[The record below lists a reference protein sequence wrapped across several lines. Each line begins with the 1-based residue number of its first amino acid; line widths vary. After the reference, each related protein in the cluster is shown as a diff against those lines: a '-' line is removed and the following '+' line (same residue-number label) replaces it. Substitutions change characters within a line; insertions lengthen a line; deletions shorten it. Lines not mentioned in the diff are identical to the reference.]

1 MRYKDPELM
10 QRIRDF
16 VDDYFA
22 EEGRFPST
30 TEIGKAVGVSRGT
43 AYRYLVEMD
52 ERGLIS
58 YDGSEI
64 LTEKI
69 ERLRSTQI
77 AEVYTGSIPCGTPES
92 VEPMVDD
99 YVSLPTS
106 IFGSGEMYVLRT
118 RGDSMIEVGIEEGD
132 FVVVK
137 KQRTAQI
144 GDIVVALTDEDQNT
158 LKRLC
163 FDKQQQCYYLH
174 PENKEMNDIYVASLR
189 VQGVATHVIKTL

>member
-69 ERLRSTQI
+69 QRLRSTQI

-118 RGDSMIEVGIEEGD
+118 RGDSMIEAGIDEGD
-132 FVVVK
+132 FIVVK

-144 GDIVVALTDEDQNT
+144 GDIVVALHNNENT
-158 LKRLC
+158 LKTLGFNKGTNR
-163 FDKQQQCYYLH
+163 YVLH
-174 PENKEMNDIYVASLR
+174 PENSSMKDIEVDDLTI
-189 VQGVATHVIKTL
+189 QGVAKFVIKSL

>member
-1 MRYKDPELM
+1 MRHKDPKLM

-16 VDDYFA
+16 ADDYYA
-22 EEGRFPST
+22 EEGKFPST

-64 LTEKI
+64 LTDKI

-118 RGDSMIEVGIEEGD
+118 RGDSMIEVGIDEGD

-144 GDIVVALTDEDQNT
+144 GDIIVALHNNENT
-158 LKRLC
+158 LKTLR
-163 FDKQQQCYYLH
+163 FDKETNRYVLH
-174 PENKEMNDIYVASLR
+174 PENSSMKDIEVDDLT
-189 VQGVATHVIKTL
+189 VQGVAKFVIKSL

>member
-16 VDDYFA
+16 ADDYYA
-22 EEGRFPST
+22 EEGKFPST

-58 YDGSEI
+58 YNGSEI
-64 LTEKI
+64 LTDKI

-99 YVSLPTS
+99 YVSLPIS

-118 RGDSMIEVGIEEGD
+118 RGDSMIEVGIDEGD

-137 KQRTAQI
+137 KQLTAQI
-144 GDIVVALTDEDQNT
+144 GEIVVALHNNENT
-158 LKRLC
+158 LKTLGFNKETNR
-163 FDKQQQCYYLH
+163 YVLH
-174 PENKEMNDIYVASLR
+174 PENSSMKDIEVDDLTI
-189 VQGVATHVIKTL
+189 QGVAKFVIKSL

>member
-10 QRIRDF
+10 KRIRDF
-16 VDDYFA
+16 VDDYYA

-64 LTEKI
+64 ITEKI
-69 ERLRSTQI
+69 DRLRSTQI
-77 AEVYTGSIPCGTPES
+77 AEVYTGAIPCGIPES

-118 RGDSMIEVGIEEGD
+118 RGNSMIEAGIDEGD

-144 GDIVVALTDEDQNT
+144 GEIVVALHNNENT
-158 LKRLC
+158 LKTLGFNKKTNR
-163 FDKQQQCYYLH
+163 YVLH
-174 PENKEMNDIYVASLR
+174 PENVSMKDIEVDDLI
-189 VQGVATHVIKTL
+189 VQGVAKFVIKSL

>member
-10 QRIRDF
+10 NRIRDF
-16 VDDYFA
+16 ADDYYA
-22 EEGRFPST
+22 EEGKFPST

-52 ERGLIS
+52 ERGFIS

-64 LTEKI
+64 LTDKI

-118 RGDSMIEVGIEEGD
+118 RGNSMIEAGIDEGD

-144 GDIVVALTDEDQNT
+144 GEIVVALHNNENT
-158 LKRLC
+158 LKTLGFNKKTNR
-163 FDKQQQCYYLH
+163 YVLH
-174 PENKEMNDIYVASLR
+174 PENVSMKDIEVDGLI
-189 VQGVATHVIKTL
+189 VQGVAKFVIKSL

>member
-1 MRYKDPELM
+1 MRYKDPKLM

-16 VDDYFA
+16 ADDYYA

-77 AEVYTGSIPCGTPES
+77 AEVYTGAIPCGTPES

-118 RGDSMIEVGIEEGD
+118 RGDSMIEAGIDEGD

-144 GDIVVALTDEDQNT
+144 GEIVVALHNNENT
-158 LKRLC
+158 LKTLGFNKETNR
-163 FDKQQQCYYLH
+163 YILH
-174 PENKEMNDIYVASLR
+174 PENASLKDIE
-189 VQGVATHVIKTL
+189 VDDLTIQGVAKFVIKSL

>member
-1 MRYKDPELM
+1 MRYKDPKLM
-10 QRIRDF
+10 QRIKDF
-16 VDDYFA
+16 ADDYYA

-77 AEVYTGSIPCGTPES
+77 AEVYTGAIPCGTPES

-118 RGDSMIEVGIEEGD
+118 RGDSMIEAGIDEGD

-144 GDIVVALTDEDQNT
+144 GEIVVALHNNENT
-158 LKRLC
+158 LKTLGFNKETNR
-163 FDKQQQCYYLH
+163 YILH
-174 PENKEMNDIYVASLR
+174 PENASLKDIE
-189 VQGVATHVIKTL
+189 VDDLTIQGVAKFVIKSL

>member
-1 MRYKDPELM
+1 MRHKDPKLM

-16 VDDYFA
+16 ADDYYA
-22 EEGRFPST
+22 EEGKFPST
-30 TEIGKAVGVSRGT
+30 TEIGKVVGVSRGT

-64 LTEKI
+64 LTDKI

-77 AEVYTGSIPCGTPES
+77 AEVYTGAIPCGTPES

-118 RGDSMIEVGIEEGD
+118 RGDSMIEAGIEEGD

-137 KQRTAQI
+137 KQHTAQI
-144 GDIVVALTDEDQNT
+144 GDIVVALHNNENT
-158 LKRLC
+158 LKTLGFNKGTNR
-163 FDKQQQCYYLH
+163 YVLH
-174 PENKEMNDIYVASLR
+174 PENASMQDIEVDDLA
-189 VQGVATHVIKTL
+189 VQGVAKFVIKSL

>member
-1 MRYKDPELM
+1 MRYKDPKLM

-16 VDDYFA
+16 ADDYYA
-22 EEGRFPST
+22 EEGKFPST

-69 ERLRSTQI
+69 ERLRSTQV

-118 RGDSMIEVGIEEGD
+118 RGDSMIEAGIEEGD

-137 KQRTAQI
+137 KQHTAQI
-144 GDIVVALTDEDQNT
+144 GDIVVALHNNENT
-158 LKRLC
+158 LKTLGFNKETNR
-163 FDKQQQCYYLH
+163 YVLH
-174 PENKEMNDIYVASLR
+174 PENASLKDIEVDNLT
-189 VQGVATHVIKTL
+189 VQGVAKFVIKSL

>member
-1 MRYKDPELM
+1 MRYKNPVLM
-10 QRIRDF
+10 TRIRDF

-22 EEGRFPST
+22 EEGKFPST

-43 AYRYLVEMD
+43 VYRYLVEMD
-52 ERGLIS
+52 ERGFIS

-69 ERLRSTQI
+69 QRLRSTQI
-77 AEVYTGSIPCGTPES
+77 AEVYTGAIPCGTPES

-118 RGDSMIEVGIEEGD
+118 RGNSMIEAGIDEGD

-144 GDIVVALTDEDQNT
+144 GEIVVALHNNENT
-158 LKRLC
+158 LKTLGFNKKTNR
-163 FDKQQQCYYLH
+163 YVLH
-174 PENKEMNDIYVASLR
+174 PENVSMKDIEVDDLI
-189 VQGVATHVIKTL
+189 VQGVAKFVIKSL

>member
-16 VDDYFA
+16 ADDYYA
-22 EEGRFPST
+22 DERKFPST

-64 LTEKI
+64 LTKKI

-77 AEVYTGSIPCGTPES
+77 AEVYTGAIPCGTPES

-118 RGDSMIEVGIEEGD
+118 RGNSMIEVGIDEGD

-137 KQRTAQI
+137 KQRSAQI
-144 GDIVVALTDEDQNT
+144 GDIVVALHNNENT
-158 LKRLC
+158 LKTLGFNKETNR
-163 FDKQQQCYYLH
+163 YVLH
-174 PENKEMNDIYVASLR
+174 PENRSMKDIEVDDLI
-189 VQGVATHVIKTL
+189 VQGVAKFVIKSL

>member
-1 MRYKDPELM
+1 MRHKAPELM
-10 QRIRDF
+10 QRIRAF
-16 VDDYFA
+16 ADDYYT
-22 EEGRFPST
+22 EEGCFPST

-58 YDGSEI
+58 YDGCEI
-64 LTEKI
+64 LTDKI

-92 VEPMVDD
+92 VDPMVDD

-118 RGDSMIEVGIEEGD
+118 RGDSMIEVGIDEGD

-144 GDIVVALTDEDQNT
+144 GDIVVALHNNENT
-158 LKRLC
+158 LKTLGFNKETNR
-163 FDKQQQCYYLH
+163 YVLH
-174 PENKEMNDIYVASLR
+174 PENTSMKDIEVDDLV
-189 VQGVATHVIKTL
+189 VQGVAKFVIKSL